1 MVTDPARD
9 SSEPAGDAPAERAD
23 GGATGSSAPRKKR
36 GRRIAAWVLGIL
48 AALLG
53 LVVLGFLLWANI
65 GVMAAE
71 PDALAA
77 VRDDPDVTLTD
88 AGPAWVLAPA
98 SGESDT
104 GLVFIPGAKVE
115 PVAYAA
121 TLVGVVEEGA
131 TVVIT
136 KPTLNL
142 AFFDF
147 RPLSDFTALV
157 PDVEDWSVGGHSL
170 GGVRACQL
178 AEGTDGLVLFGSYC
192 ANDLSESELAALSIS
207 GSEDGLSTPEKID
220 EAAHLLPADTVF
232 VVIEGGNH
240 AGFGA
245 YGPQAGDG
253 EATIPPA
260 EIRAQ
265 ITDALTPFLLG
276 AD

>member
-1 MVTDPARD
+1 ML
-9 SSEPAGDAPAERAD
+9 
-23 GGATGSSAPRKKR
+23 GSI
-36 GRRIAAWVLGIL
+36 G
-48 AALLG
+48 ALLL
-53 LVVLGFLLWANI
+53 LVVAAFLIWANV

-71 PDALAA
+71 PEALAA
-77 VRDDPDVTLTD
+77 VRDDPAVTLTD
-88 AGPAWVLAPA
+88 EGGAWVLAPA
-98 SGESDT
+98 SGDSDT
-104 GLVFIPGAKVE
+104 GLVFIPGAKVD

-121 TLVGVVEEGA
+121 TLVGVVEEGV

-147 RPLSDFTALV
+147 RPLSDFTALA
-157 PDVEDWSVGGHSL
+157 PDVQDWFVGGHSL

-192 ANDLSESELAALSIS
+192 ANDLSDTDLAALSIS

-220 EAAHLLPADTVF
+220 ENAHLLPPDTVF

-240 AGFGA
+240 AGFGG
-245 YGPQAGDG
+245 YGAQPGDG
-253 EATIPPA
+253 EATIPDA

-265 ITDALTPFLLG
+265 ITDALGPFLL
-276 AD
+276 DE

>member
-1 MVTDPARD
+1 ML
-9 SSEPAGDAPAERAD
+9 
-23 GGATGSSAPRKKR
+23 GS
-36 GRRIAAWVLGIL
+36 I

-53 LVVLGFLLWANI
+53 IAFVAFLLWANI

-77 VRDDPDVTLTD
+77 VRDDPAVTLTD
-88 AGPAWVLAPA
+88 EGAAWVLAPS
-98 SGESDT
+98 SGDSDT

-121 TLVGVVEEGA
+121 TLVGVAEEGV

-157 PDVEDWSVGGHSL
+157 PDVQDWFVGGHSL

-178 AEGTDGLVLFGSYC
+178 AEDTDGLVLFGSYC
-192 ANDLSESELAALSIS
+192 ANDLSGTDLPVLSIS
-207 GSEDGLSTPEKID
+207 ASEDGLSTPAKIED
-220 EAAHLLPADTVF
+220 AAHLLPADAEF

-253 EATIPPA
+253 EATIPAA
-260 EIRAQ
+260 EIQAQ
-265 ITDALTPFLLG
+265 ITAALGPFLLG
-276 AD
+276 E